1 MFQTMIRLIAV
12 CLALALAQGAS
23 AQGGAAAVGV
33 QTVETR
39 TLSETVPVFAEIVTA
54 RNGAVASRVAGNVDT
69 IHVLAGS
76 AVQQG
81 DLLVELNRDL
91 LSIRVRQARARIAEA
106 EASVA
111 TGEVRL
117 ASAQTSFERI
127 NALRSS
133 ASFSQG
139 RFDDV
144 LSEVQVARAQL
155 AEAQARLESG
165 NAQLAEAEYQ
175 LQRSMIHAPFSGVV
189 LEVLT
194 IPGAYIQAG
203 TPVVA
208 VLDTESFEIEAS
220 IPARFVRDLRPGQ
233 QVKGTLE
240 TNEVLDLQ
248 LRAILPVEDPSTRT
262 RAVRFSASGL
272 GEMRNL
278 AIGQSLTVDI
288 PVGEA
293 RDVLS
298 VPKDALVQARGGW
311 TVFVAA
317 DGKAQPRTVEI
328 GVPAGDRYE
337 VLTGLAPGDLV
348 VVRGNERLR
357 PGQDIRP
364 TPVETN

>member
-1 MFQTMIRLIAV
+1 MVQSMMRMLVFCLVLGSAQAAV
-12 CLALALAQGAS
+12 AQGRP
-23 AQGGAAAVGV
+23 AAVGV
-33 QTVETR
+33 QTVELR

-54 RNGAVASRVAGNVDT
+54 RNGAVASRVAGNIDK

-76 AVQQG
+76 TVQQG

-91 LSIRVRQARARIAEA
+91 LSIRVRQARAQIAEA
-106 EASVA
+106 EASVT

-117 ASAQTSFERI
+117 ASAQTTFERI

-139 RFDDV
+139 RFDEV

-175 LQRSMIHAPFSGVV
+175 LQRSLIEAPFSGVV
-189 LEVLT
+189 LDVLT

-203 TPVVA
+203 TPVVR

-220 IPARFVRDLRPGQ
+220 IPARFVRDLKPGQ
-233 QVKGTLE
+233 QMRGALE
-240 TNEVLDLQ
+240 TNEVLDLE

-272 GEMRNL
+272 AGMRNL
-278 AIGQSLTVDI
+278 AIGQSLTVDV

-293 RDVLS
+293 REVLS
-298 VPKDALVQARGGW
+298 VPKDALVQSRGGW

-317 DGKAQPRTVEI
+317 EGKAQPRTVEI

-337 VLTGLAPGDLV
+337 VLTGLAPGDQV

-357 PGQDIRP
+357 PGQDIDP

>member
-1 MFQTMIRLIAV
+1 MIQTIIRMGVICV
-12 CLALALAQGAS
+12 ALAS
-23 AQGGAAAVGV
+23 AQGAVAQGRAAAVGV
-33 QTVETR
+33 QTVEPR

-54 RNGAVASRVAGNVDT
+54 RNGAVASRVAGNIDK
-69 IHVLAGS
+69 IHVLAGNT
-76 AVQQG
+76 VQEG

-91 LSIRVRQARARIAEA
+91 LSIRVRQARAQIAEA
-106 EASVA
+106 AASVA

-117 ASAQTSFERI
+117 ASAQTTFERI
-127 NALRSS
+127 DALRSS

-144 LSEVQVARAQL
+144 LSDVQVARAQL

-175 LQRSMIHAPFSGVV
+175 LERSIITASFSGVV

-203 TPVVA
+203 TPVVT
-208 VLDTESFEIEAS
+208 VLDIGSFEIEAS
-220 IPARFVRDLRPGQ
+220 IPARFVKDLRPGQ
-233 QVKGTLE
+233 QVRGTLE
-240 TNEVLDLQ
+240 TNETLDLQ

-272 GEMRNL
+272 AEMRNL

-293 RDVLS
+293 REVLS

-317 DGKAQPRTVEI
+317 EGKAQPRAVEI

-337 VLTGLAPGDLV
+337 VLTGLAPGDQV

-357 PGQDIRP
+357 PGQDITP
-364 TPVETN
+364 TLIETN